1 MKNKVLYI
9 CILVL
14 FSTSCKKQTFQVD
27 DIILQCYNS
36 KYQEEGYDIKTIIDD
51 YVKLL
56 VKEGILKDDSSKS
69 YLQVYQ
75 KIASDKDFRINST
88 TFQEFDP
95 WNKVDKQ
102 IGVAVFMCEHE
113 MIELAKEKDSKWL
126 KIFPKYQSPQSVENQ
141 GQVYQAMV
149 ETLSENELNSYYFR
163 LKMFHLFDMVNLKW
177 GNRSSIPSVSTE

>member
-1 MKNKVLYI
+1 VF
-9 CILVL
+9 

-27 DIILQCYNS
+27 DIILQCYDS
-36 KYQEEGYDIKTIIDD
+36 KYQEEGYDIKTIIED
-51 YVKLL
+51 YEKLL
-56 VKEGILKDDSSKS
+56 VKEGILRDDSGKS

-75 KIASDKDFRINST
+75 KIASDKDFRIKSA

-102 IGVAVFMCEHE
+102 IGVAVFMCEYE

-126 KIFPKYQSPQSVENQ
+126 RISPNYESPESVENPD
-141 GQVYQAMV
+141 QVYQAMV

-163 LKMFHLFDMVNLKW
+163 LKMFHLFDMVNSKW
-177 GNRSSIPSVSTE
+177 GNQSLMPSVSTE